1 MYHSN
6 IQSLADIEAFKEA
19 FTQLE
24 IHIKSYKSIIQQIE
38 KYSINGNVRYS
49 ILLGN
54 ANPSMQNI
62 TDPKMLRLETEKT
75 ASKDIIY
82 YSTFTLDKQLKDFS
96 KEQVKVYKD
105 NLKKISEMMNENKDK
120 TKKLMDDLTENM

>member
-54 ANPSMQNI
+54 AYPSMQNI
-62 TDPKMLRLETEKT
+62 TDPKILRLETEKT

-82 YSTFTLDKQLKDFS
+82 YSTFTLDRQLKDFS
-96 KEQVKVYKD
+96 KEQVHLYKE

>member
-38 KYSINGNVRYS
+38 KYSINGNVKYS
-49 ILLGN
+49 VLLGN

-82 YSTFTLDKQLKDFS
+82 YSTFTLDRQLKDFS
-96 KEQVKVYKD
+96 KEQVHLYKE

>member
-82 YSTFTLDKQLKDFS
+82 YSTFTLDRQLKDFS
-96 KEQVKVYKD
+96 KEQVRLYKE

>member
-1 MYHSN
+1 
-6 IQSLADIEAFKEA
+6 
-19 FTQLE
+19 
-24 IHIKSYKSIIQQIE
+24 
-38 KYSINGNVRYS
+38 
-49 ILLGN
+49 
-54 ANPSMQNI
+54 MQNI
-62 TDPKMLRLETEKT
+62 TDPKMLKLETERT

-120 TKKLMDDLTENM
+120 TKQLMDDFTLNM

>member
-1 MYHSN
+1 
-6 IQSLADIEAFKEA
+6 
-19 FTQLE
+19 
-24 IHIKSYKSIIQQIE
+24 
-38 KYSINGNVRYS
+38 
-49 ILLGN
+49 
-54 ANPSMQNI
+54 
-62 TDPKMLRLETEKT
+62 MLKLETERT

-120 TKKLMDDLTENM
+120 TKQLMDDFTLNM

>member
-82 YSTFTLDKQLKDFS
+82 YSTFTLDRQLKDFS
-96 KEQVKVYKD
+96 KEQIHLYKE

>member
-82 YSTFTLDKQLKDFS
+82 YSTFTLDRQLKDFS
-96 KEQVKVYKD
+96 KEQVHLYKE

-120 TKKLMDDLTENM
+120 TKKLMDELTENM

>member
-62 TDPKMLRLETEKT
+62 TDPKILRLETEKT

-82 YSTFTLDKQLKDFS
+82 YSTFTLDRQLKDFS
-96 KEQVKVYKD
+96 KEQVHLYKE

>member
-75 ASKDIIY
+75 ASKVIIY
-82 YSTFTLDKQLKDFS
+82 YSTFTLDRQLKDFS
-96 KEQVKVYKD
+96 KEQVHLYKE

>member
-38 KYSINGNVRYS
+38 KYSINGNVKYS

-54 ANPSMQNI
+54 VNPSMQNI

-82 YSTFTLDKQLKDFS
+82 YSTFTLDRQLKDFS
-96 KEQVKVYKD
+96 KEQVHLYKE

-120 TKKLMDDLTENM
+120 TKKLMDDITENM

>member
-75 ASKDIIY
+75 ALKDIIY
-82 YSTFTLDKQLKDFS
+82 YSTFTLDRQLKDFS
-96 KEQVKVYKD
+96 KEQVHLYKE

>member
-75 ASKDIIY
+75 ASKNIIY
-82 YSTFTLDKQLKDFS
+82 YSTFTLDRQLKDFS
-96 KEQVKVYKD
+96 KEQVHLYKE

>member
-6 IQSLADIEAFKEA
+6 IQSIADIEAFKEA

-82 YSTFTLDKQLKDFS
+82 YSTFTLDRQLKDFS
-96 KEQVKVYKD
+96 KEQIHLYKE

>member
-62 TDPKMLRLETEKT
+62 TEPKMLRLETEKT

-82 YSTFTLDKQLKDFS
+82 YSTFTLDRQLKDFS
-96 KEQVKVYKD
+96 KEQVHLYKE

>member
-38 KYSINGNVRYS
+38 KYSINGNVTYS

-82 YSTFTLDKQLKDFS
+82 YSTFTLDRQLKDFS
-96 KEQVKVYKD
+96 KEQIHLYKE

>member
-75 ASKDIIY
+75 ALKDIIY
-82 YSTFTLDKQLKDFS
+82 YSTFTLDRQWKDFS
-96 KEQVKVYKD
+96 KEQVHLYKE

>member
-82 YSTFTLDKQLKDFS
+82 YSTFTLDRLLKDFS
-96 KEQVKVYKD
+96 KEQVHLYKE

>member
-75 ASKDIIY
+75 ASNNIIY
-82 YSTFTLDKQLKDFS
+82 YSTFTLDRQLKDFS
-96 KEQVKVYKD
+96 KEQVHLYKE

>member
-38 KYSINGNVRYS
+38 KYSINGNVKYS

-82 YSTFTLDKQLKDFS
+82 YSTFTLDRQLKDFS
-96 KEQVKVYKD
+96 KEQVHLYKE

>member
-1 MYHSN
+1 M
-6 IQSLADIEAFKEA
+6 
-19 FTQLE
+19 
-24 IHIKSYKSIIQQIE
+24 
-38 KYSINGNVRYS
+38 RYS

-82 YSTFTLDKQLKDFS
+82 YSTFTLDRQLKDFS
-96 KEQVKVYKD
+96 KEQIHLYKE

>member
-38 KYSINGNVRYS
+38 KYSINGNVKYS

-82 YSTFTLDKQLKDFS
+82 YSTFTLDRQLKDFS
-96 KEQVKVYKD
+96 KEQIHLYKE

>member
-38 KYSINGNVRYS
+38 KYSINGNVKYS

-54 ANPSMQNI
+54 ANPSMQKI

-82 YSTFTLDKQLKDFS
+82 YSTFTLDRQLKDFS
-96 KEQVKVYKD
+96 KEQVHLYKE

>member
-82 YSTFTLDKQLKDFS
+82 YSTFTLDRELKDFS
-96 KEQVKVYKD
+96 KEQIHLYKE

>member
-96 KEQVKVYKD
+96 KEQVHLYKE

>member
-75 ASKDIIY
+75 ALKDIIY
-82 YSTFTLDKQLKDFS
+82 YSTFTLDRQLKDFS
-96 KEQVKVYKD
+96 KEQIHLYKE

>member
-82 YSTFTLDKQLKDFS
+82 YSTFTLDRQLKDFS
-96 KEQVKVYKD
+96 KEQVHLYKE